1 MFDKYTKLFSE
12 LLLAADS
19 RKEELSIGAG
29 EKVES
34 FLDSL
39 TGAGAKTASSRSLI
53 WANVAGVCV
62 GVPKI

>member
-19 RKEELSIGAG
+19 RKELSIGAG